1 MVVVAGQR
9 EIEFRVDLESDG
21 MPVKVMAAF
30 GALPAA
36 LAQELESLPEDWLS
50 TDGPVERQVHVG
62 FLALRPVADGRWSQ
76 LVAPWPWDAWP
87 SLGDW

>member
-1 MVVVAGQR
+1 MVENEWQA
-9 EIEFRVDLESDG
+9 ESQSTDARG
-21 MPVKVMAAF
+21 GTQDHVGLSAV
-30 GALPAA
+30 
-36 LAQELESLPEDWLS
+36 LAQGLESLPEDWLSTDGLS

-87 SLGDW
+87 